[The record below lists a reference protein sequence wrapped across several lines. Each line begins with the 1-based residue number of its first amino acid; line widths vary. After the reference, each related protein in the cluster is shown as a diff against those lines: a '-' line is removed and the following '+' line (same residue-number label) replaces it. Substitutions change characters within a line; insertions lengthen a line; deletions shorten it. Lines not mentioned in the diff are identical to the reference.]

1 MAYTKLPKVR
11 SDYVLGYQT
20 LNIAKA
26 NQEAH
31 RDAWLNKHGEE
42 ESIPGRPGNP
52 ARLLGH
58 HSDDRIPRDVLK
70 VRCESPGSFGAP
82 QLSASESWFVG
93 SPTRISA
100 GQYFFPIRIL
110 SNFWATATPEGS
122 ASAVR
127 WVRCLSYY
135 RETTG
140 TLPNGVFLFCN
151 VISGGTFTGFDM
163 NLTLTI
169 YGYAPS

>member
-58 HSDDRIPRDVLK
+58 HSDDRIPRDVLR
-70 VRCESPGSFGAP
+70 VRCESPGSFGAVFRTEHSTVAYP
-82 QLSASESWFVG
+82 WTDYDA
-93 SPTRISA
+93 A
-100 GQYFFPIRIL
+100 
-110 SNFWATATPEGS
+110 ATMLTDWTGPNARKATDVCEG
-122 ASAVR
+122 R
-127 WVRCLSYY
+127 R
-135 RETTG
+135 
-140 TLPNGVFLFCN
+140 
-151 VISGGTFTGFDM
+151 
-163 NLTLTI
+163 
-169 YGYAPS
+169 